1 MIVYADQLT
10 GSLDRALK
18 ETDRRRKIQLAYNK
32 EHGITPKSIQK
43 EIKDIRAMLS
53 GEEEHS
59 IEGILKLEMTAET
72 HEIEDVLKEKEYEM
86 KEAAKK
92 LDFETAAILRDEIVL
107 LSKELNSKKKKKK
120 K

>member
-1 MIVYADQLT
+1 MYADQLT

-18 ETDRRRKIQLAYNK
+18 ETDRRRKIQLAYNQ

-53 GEEEHS
+53 GEEHS

-86 KEAAKK
+86 KEAARK
-92 LDFETAAILRDEIVL
+92 LDFETAAILRDEIAI
-107 LSKELNSKKKKKK
+107 LSKELKEKKKK
-120 K
+120 